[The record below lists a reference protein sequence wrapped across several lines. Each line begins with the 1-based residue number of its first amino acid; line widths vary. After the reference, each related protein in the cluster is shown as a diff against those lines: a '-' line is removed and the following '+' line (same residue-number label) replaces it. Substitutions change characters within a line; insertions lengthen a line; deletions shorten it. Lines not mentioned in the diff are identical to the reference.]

1 MNAGQTAD
9 RLHLTSALQLLSWPL
24 LALNFLRLYQVRRGE
39 GAGPVGGCG
48 RIPAQGLFSTP
59 G

>member
-9 RLHLTSALQLLSWPL
+9 RLHLTSALQLLSWP
-24 LALNFLRLYQVRRGE
+24 FEFSTFVSSPEGE

-48 RIPAQGLFSTP
+48 RIPAQGLFSAP